1 MDNVAQKYMKLYES
15 AKAKRENF
23 VPLFDE
29 CYEYALPQRESFY
42 HETPGQR
49 RDDKIFDET
58 AVVGVQEFAS
68 RLQSGL
74 VPNFARW
81 ADLTA
86 GSEIPKDQRDAVNND
101 LDEVTD
107 YVFEVLQN
115 SNFSQEVHESFMDL
129 AVGTG
134 VLVCEEGDSVNPVN
148 FSAIPLP
155 HVVLDT
161 GPDDKIDH
169 VFRER
174 KGIKFGQI
182 NILYPK
188 AQMSPDLMN
197 QVQNSPEK
205 TTTILEIVCRDYSK
219 LNEEAYVSYAIC
231 MTTKC
236 VVYSK
241 DMKGIGS
248 NPFICFRWSKC
259 AGEVY
264 GRGPLINALSAIK
277 TTNLTIELVLEN
289 AQMAISGVYQMDDDG
304 VINPDT
310 ISLVPGS
317 IIPKAIGSNGLQ
329 PVAAAGDFSVSQLIL
344 SDMRL
349 NIKRALYNDMLGNPD
364 KTPASATEVAERM
377 ADLSRRMGSAFGRLQ
392 AELVQPVLQRV
403 IYILKKQGRIEIPN
417 VNGREIKVRSIS
429 PLAQAQ
435 ANADISSVGR
445 FLEMVLGTFGPE
457 VLNLLINSEETAAHL
472 AKKFGVPDGLIRD
485 PEERK
490 QIVAMAQQMQMQQQQ
505 QMQEQPPQEQLQQ
518 EIKLPKTNIGIDGI
532 QRAANQD
539 KIISTTVAH
548 LFETEMGK
556 AVMEYLKSITVNR
569 VHGPNITT
577 EELRHHEGQRYIVG
591 LLEARIQHGHK
602 VKQNV

>member
-1 MDNVAQKYMKLYES
+1 MINDPVAKRYLERYTK

-23 VPLFDE
+23 VPLFEE

-42 HETPGQR
+42 HETAGQR

-81 ADLTA
+81 ADLVA
-86 GSEIPKDQRDAVNND
+86 GSEVPKEERDLINND

-115 SNFSQEVHESFMDL
+115 SNFAQEVHESFMDL

-134 VLVCEEGDSVNPVN
+134 ILVCEEGDSINPVN

-155 HVVLDT
+155 HVILDT

-174 KGIKFGQI
+174 KGIRFDQLP
-182 NILYPK
+182 ILF
-188 AQMSPDLMN
+188 PDGNFEGPLGSMMK
-197 QVQNSPEK
+197 NSSDK
-205 TTTILEIVCRDYSK
+205 TTTVLEIVCKDYSIM
-219 LNEEAYVSYAIC
+219 NEEAYLYFAIC
-231 MTTKC
+231 MASQS
-236 VVYSK
+236 VVMQK
-241 DMKGIGS
+241 TMKGVGS

-277 TTNLTIELVLEN
+277 TTNLTIELILEN
-289 AQMAISGVYQMDDDG
+289 AQMSISGIYQIEDDG

-310 ISLVPGS
+310 IRLVPGS
-317 IIPKAIGSNGLQ
+317 IIPKAMGSSGLQ
-329 PVAAAGDFSVSQLIL
+329 PIQAAGNFDVAQLIL

-364 KTPASATEVAERM
+364 RTPASATEVAERM
-377 ADLSRRMGSAFGRLQ
+377 ADLSRRMGAAFGRLQ

-403 IYILKKQGRIEIPN
+403 IYILKKQGRIELPT
-417 VNGREIKVRSIS
+417 VNGREVRVRSVS

-435 ANADISSVGR
+435 SNEDISAVAR
-445 FLEMVLGTFGPE
+445 FLEVAGGAFGPE
-457 VLNLLINSEETAAHL
+457 MLQVLINSEETAAYL
-472 AKKFGVPDGLIRD
+472 AKKFGVPDSLIRD
-485 PEERK
+485 PEERR
-490 QIVAMAQQMQMQQQQ
+490 QIVAMMQQMAQQQQ
-505 QMQEQPPQEQLQQ
+505 QAAPPVTQ
-518 EIKLPKTNIGIDGI
+518 
-532 QRAANQD
+532 
-539 KIISTTVAH
+539 
-548 LFETEMGK
+548 
-556 AVMEYLKSITVNR
+556 
-569 VHGPNITT
+569 
-577 EELRHHEGQRYIVG
+577 
-591 LLEARIQHGHK
+591 
-602 VKQNV
+602 